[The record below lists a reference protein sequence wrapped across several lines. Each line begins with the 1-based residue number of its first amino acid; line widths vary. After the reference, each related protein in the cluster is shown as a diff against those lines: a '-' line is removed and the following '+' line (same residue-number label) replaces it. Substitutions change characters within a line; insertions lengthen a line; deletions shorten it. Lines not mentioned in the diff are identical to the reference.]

1 MVSLV
6 MSEPINGESRRVQA
20 LLDSNLESVERAEEM
35 VLGIARRLGF
45 DEDDLH
51 RIAMALRESVVN
63 AVVHGNR
70 YNANKKVH
78 LSVDASR
85 GELTIRVAD
94 EGDGFDVSALPDPLA
109 EENLMRQSGRGIL
122 LMRAFVDEFEIRR
135 GAECGT
141 EIRMMKRLPRPLE

>member
-1 MVSLV
+1 
-6 MSEPINGESRRVQA
+6 MSEPINGESRRVQV
-20 LLDSNLESVERAEEM
+20 LLDSNLESVEKAEDM
-35 VLGIARRLGF
+35 VLGVAKGLGF
-45 DEDDLH
+45 EEDDLH
-51 RIAMALRESVVN
+51 RIAVALRESVVN

-78 LSVDASR
+78 LSVEASR

-109 EENLMRQSGRGIL
+109 AENLMRQSGRGIL

-135 GAECGT
+135 GAERGT
-141 EIRMMKRLPRPLE
+141 EIRMMKRLPAPLE

>member
-1 MVSLV
+1 
-6 MSEPINGESRRVQA
+6 MSEQVNSESCRVQA

-45 DEDDLH
+45 DKNDLH
-51 RIAMALRESVVN
+51 RILVAVRESLVN

-78 LSVDASR
+78 LSVVASC

-109 EENLMRQSGRGIL
+109 AENLMRQSGRGIL

-135 GAECGT
+135 GAERGT
-141 EIRMMKRLPRPLE
+141 EIRMMKRLPAPLK

>member
-1 MVSLV
+1 

-20 LLDSNLESVERAEEM
+20 LLDSNLESVEKAEEM
-35 VLGIARRLGF
+35 VLGIARELGF

-51 RIAMALRESVVN
+51 RISVALRESVVN

-78 LSVDASR
+78 LSVEVSR

-109 EENLMRQSGRGIL
+109 AENLMRQSGRGIL
-122 LMRAFVDEFEIRR
+122 LMQAFVDEFEIRR
-135 GAECGT
+135 GAGRGT
-141 EIRMMKRLPRPLE
+141 EIRMMKRLPAPPE

>member
-1 MVSLV
+1 
-6 MSEPINGESRRVQA
+6 MSEPKNGENRRVQA

-35 VLGIARRLGF
+35 VLGIARGMGF
-45 DEDDLH
+45 DENDLH
-51 RIAMALRESVVN
+51 RISVALRESLVN

-78 LSVDASR
+78 LSVAASH

-94 EGDGFDVSALPDPLA
+94 EGDGFDICALPDPLA
-109 EENLMRQSGRGIL
+109 EENLLRQSGRGIL

-141 EIRMMKRLPRPLE
+141 EIRMVKRLPAPRE